1 MARRAVEQV
10 RRAFSEFLTIPTLI
24 IVGFLL
30 LAAAMYR
37 LDQAR
42 IVQGWP
48 ALIPGDHESIRTL
61 LGTIATSIV
70 TVTSITF
77 SLLLLAVQQ
86 GAASLTAQVYD
97 QFLRR
102 RANQAYFGFFTGLA
116 LYALVVLATVHPG
129 YTPVYSAILAF
140 ALTVVALYLLILL
153 IYSTIDQMR
162 PVMIVQNIRDH
173 AIAARDRQR
182 EMLAQTVGEPR
193 RKSGHSVTIE
203 AEDSGYL
210 ASFDPEELA
219 KAAGR
224 CARASELVVTRAIGD
239 YISVGE
245 AIAELRFPSAPGDV
259 DIGPVHEA
267 LRLEEQRDLVRDPA
281 FGIDQL
287 VTIGWTAAS
296 TSKSNPHPAI
306 LACWSLRDLIASW
319 YPPADEPCEPH
330 EGIRIVYRDNVPT
343 ELLRAFESLTVVASE
358 SLQHQTLAATSR
370 ALALAARRMPQAMLG
385 QIEGIVD
392 RSLSSLGDHVLTAEL
407 DEAINALCAAL
418 GEAGGSGKALFEAR
432 AKLRQS
438 HGRLGG
444 RSTRAG

>member
-10 RRAFSEFLTIPTLI
+10 SRAFAEFLTIPTLM

-42 IVQGWP
+42 IAQGWP

-61 LGTIATSIV
+61 LGTIATSII

-116 LYALVVLATVHPG
+116 LYSLIVLATVHPG

-182 EMLAQTVGEPR
+182 CLLALTVGEPR
-193 RKSGHSVTIE
+193 TGAGHSLTIE
-203 AEDSGYL
+203 AQDSGFL

-224 CARASELVVTRAIGD
+224 CANASELIIARAIGD

-245 AIAELRFPSAPGDV
+245 GIAELRFAGSPGDV
-259 DIGPVHEA
+259 DIAAVQDL

-319 YPPADEPCEPH
+319 YPAADEPTEPH
-330 EGIRIVYRDNVPT
+330 RGIPIVYRDNVPA

-358 SLQHQTLAATSR
+358 SLQHQTLAATYR
-370 ALALAARRMPQAMLG
+370 ALALAARRMPAPMLE
-385 QIEGIVD
+385 QIEGVVD
-392 RSLSSLGDHVLTAEL
+392 RSLSALGDHVLTAEL
-407 DEAINALCAAL
+407 DDSIGELCRALRETGGQAAAL
-418 GEAGGSGKALFEAR
+418 EEAR
-432 AKLRQS
+432 ARLRQS
-438 HGRLGG
+438 VGRLGG

>member
-24 IVGFLL
+24 IAGFMLV
-30 LAAAMYR
+30 AFVMYR
-37 LDQAR
+37 LDHVR
-42 IVQGWP
+42 IAHGWP

-116 LYALVVLATVHPG
+116 LYALIVLATVHPG
-129 YTPVYSAILAF
+129 YTPLYSAILGF

-173 AIAARDRQR
+173 AIGARHHQR
-182 EMLAQTVGEPR
+182 ELMR
-193 RKSGHSVTIE
+193 RTSRSEDPGAGHSIAVD
-203 AEDSGYL
+203 ALDSGFL
-210 ASFDPEELA
+210 TSFDP
-219 KAAGR
+219 AAL
-224 CARASELVVTRAIGD
+224 ARAAQGCGGARQIVIRRYIGD
-239 YISVGE
+239 YVSVGE
-245 AIAELRFPSAPGDV
+245 TIAELRYPASPGEV
-259 DIGPVHEA
+259 DLDAVRDA
-267 LRLEEQRDLVRDPA
+267 LPLSEQRDLIHDPA

-287 VTIGWTAAS
+287 ATIGWTAAS

-306 LACWSLRDLIASW
+306 LACWNLRDLVASW
-319 YPPADEPCEPH
+319 YPPIDTAEPDQSRDEDATQ
-330 EGIRIVYRDNVPT
+330 IVYTDNVPR
-343 ELLRAFESLTVVASE
+343 ELLRAFESL
-358 SLQHQTLAATSR
+358 
-370 ALALAARRMPQAMLG
+370 
-385 QIEGIVD
+385 IVF
-392 RSLSSLGDHVLTAEL
+392 A
-407 DEAINALCAAL
+407 
-418 GEAGGSGKALFEAR
+418 
-432 AKLRQS
+432 
-438 HGRLGG
+438 
-444 RSTRAG
+444 